1 MTCIA
6 GAMCPRFHV
15 AFHAAAPRP
24 SPRRPPALLVHAMFV
39 FWKGT
44 VFPDRMGLGQVGRTQ
59 SKTLCGLREYTAQS
73 NHFQRLSFQSGSYVT
88 LPFAAAEN
96 PKRGAGPQR
105 IAVRGG
111 VVSGVEGQR
120 KRVVLAKRAASSNAN
135 GRGGV
140 ERRSITHGL
149 FHCRLAAA

>member
-1 MTCIA
+1 
-6 GAMCPRFHV
+6 MCRLGSWEMGWVLGRQTGLSPKRCWV
-15 AFHAAAPRP
+15 ARVQSPIHPFQRP
-24 SPRRPPALLVHAMFV
+24 S
-39 FWKGT
+39 
-44 VFPDRMGLGQVGRTQ
+44 
-59 SKTLCGLREYTAQS
+59 LR
-73 NHFQRLSFQSGSYVT
+73 SGSYVT

-140 ERRSITHGL
+140 ERRSITRGL
-149 FHCRLAAA
+149 VPRGRIVGLILRETIGESCSIPSLSAGNISPIREPIVSVVDYKQ